1 MSTKIGTGRWSDVTD
16 EVQPFGMSFVDI
28 VASALICVVALLI
41 LWMQFIDP
49 LGYRPGHSAR
59 VGTDTQTKVTP
70 GTNGKPGYAMPG
82 LLLSILATWPSN
94 ASGDVLVQNDC
105 VNNTPVTLRS
115 NSDGYAAATL
125 SIASLSSPSCSFWAK
140 PVGGA
145 SSEIGIFVRAITDGK
160 QLFDASFA
168 ADGTHNDVLAKRQS
182 PELKAALGE
191 TSGAWAYNWS
201 LGSP

>member
-59 VGTDTQTKVTP
+59 AGTDKQTEVTP

-94 ASGDVLVQNDC
+94 SSGDVLVQNDC
-105 VNNTPVTLRS
+105 VRKPVTLRS

-125 SIASLSSPSCSFWAK
+125 SIASLSSPSCSFWAN
-140 PVGGA
+140 PVDGA
-145 SSEIGIFVRAITDGK
+145 SSGIGIFVRAITDGK

-168 ADGTHNDVLAKRQS
+168 ADGKHNDVLANRQS

-191 TSGAWAYNWS
+191 TSGTWTYNRS